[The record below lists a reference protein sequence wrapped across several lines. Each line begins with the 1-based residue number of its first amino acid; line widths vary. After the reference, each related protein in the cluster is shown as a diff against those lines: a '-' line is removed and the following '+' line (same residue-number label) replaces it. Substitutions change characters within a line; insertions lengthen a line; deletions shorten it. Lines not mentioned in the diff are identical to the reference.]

1 MKHQTKTPKT
11 KKVVESLE
19 LDASAAQA
27 LVFNQT
33 DQDLKTAILVVSLFI
48 NAFVL
53 VGWILL
59 QVTTAYDFQVATFLF
74 IR

>member
-59 QVTTAYDFQVATFLF
+59 QVTTVYDFQVATFLF